1 MFQRVLSSK
10 SGYIAV
16 IACFLAVALFITP
29 TGLFY
34 GTGGSHQQ
42 DTPQSAGALP
52 AYSVSFEETGL
63 PSVGSGN
70 AVWAVTFNNSTERSD
85 TGVISFSVQDGTYN
99 YTVENISGFSSNP
112 RHGAVTVNSSNV
124 AVQIAFSSTY
134 YKVTFAQSGLLTGAN
149 WQVTVDNLAE
159 RTNGSSIA
167 FNLKN
172 GNYSFSIS
180 KTAGYNPAVSSWKF
194 SVSGNNLA
202 IPVKFISNLERISFF
217 ETGLPSGTQW
227 EVSIT
232 GVTNSTNSYSTDPSI
247 VFSLPNGTY
256 SYDVHLSTQS
266 NRNGVVAFFPTP
278 ASGTV
283 YSNNSYHNIT
293 VVFTKGY
300 NTLYF
305 NETGLPRTSASNVS
319 MWSVNLSGIVQ
330 TANTSSMLFYVADGT
345 YNFSIPSVGGYLYLY
360 PAKSITV
367 SSNVYSEP
375 VLFVQNYSYVKFIA
389 KTLPQGTNFV
399 WGAAI
404 GGINEITAN
413 NTLVFTVPASQPFL
427 YSVLANPDF
436 SPLATNNSGTGTSRA
451 AGGVYLIN
459 LSFVGSVKPSGTLGI
474 QNDNEIQFFGL
485 GLPYGAGY
493 SVTLNAS
500 NRNQTGSSGSGGLL
514 TFTDLSSGSYVYWI
528 SSTSGYIPIV
538 RSGVVDLSVSYT
550 SVNVT
555 FKPLTF
561 KVNFTE
567 SGLPSGISWSVGLNS
582 FYHGTT
588 SYPSDTLG
596 DITAHLS
603 NGSYYYFAQP
613 VKANGTVYY
622 PTNRSKFF
630 YVNGPGTRINIKFIS
645 SEYPVKF
652 VEHGLPAGI
661 PWAVNISGAL
671 HNSNSTGTVTA
682 NLLNGTYPY
691 IILGQPGYMANVSAG
706 IVGIN
711 GSAETVSIQFYS
723 VSYSV
728 SFVESGLPVNTNW
741 HVLVS
746 GVSYSSFGTGVVSVE
761 LENGSYP
768 YVVPNELTYYVS
780 NVSEGHIMVNGSQV
794 GSVIYLN
801 FHSVRDELTIME
813 AGLPS
818 GIAWDYSISGS
829 SPSTVIANYTALYLQ
844 NGSYTLSFEPSFDS
858 FSGLT
863 YYPIQSVIPISL
875 SSPDIVTVNFSA
887 FVYPIVIAESGLPAN
902 ASWSAIV
909 DQKTYHSQ
917 SSQISISLPNGTYS
931 YYVPNVYV
939 NYYPNVRDG
948 NVTVAGN
955 SVNLPIKFHEQNYTV
970 MFQETGIG
978 SGVNWNVTVSNST
991 VTLAKSTAAS
1001 SIEYSLPNGSYS
1013 YKIASSNRDYAPTN
1027 YSGSLDV
1034 SGAAVTVNETFI
1046 AYEFSVVFRETG
1058 LATLTLWSVTF
1069 NGKQYSQWSN
1079 NSTTITISHLF
1090 NGTYTYSVSLVSGY
1104 NETST
1109 PQSPFNVTG
1118 KNVTVPI
1125 YYTSTTPSYQPPP
1138 KSSGFHL
1145 PGYAIIVIVAVA
1157 VVGIAV
1163 GIAVVA
1169 SQRRKRL

>member
-34 GTGGSHQQ
+34 GTGAPRQQ
-42 DTPQSAGALP
+42 DMPQSAGVLP

-85 TGVISFSVQDGTYN
+85 TNVISFSASDGTYN
-99 YTVENISGFSSNP
+99 YTVENISGYSTNP
-112 RHGAVTVNSSNV
+112 RHGSVTVSSSNV
-124 AVQIAFSSTY
+124 ALQIAFSSTY
-134 YKVTFAQSGLLTGAN
+134 YKVTFTQSGLLTGAN
-149 WQVTVDNLAE
+149 WQITVDNLTE
-159 RTNGSSIA
+159 RTNGNSIV

-172 GNYSFSIS
+172 GSYSYSIS
-180 KTAGYNPAVSSWKF
+180 RTAGYYPAISSGKF
-194 SVSGNNLA
+194 NVSGNNLA
-202 IPVKFISNLERISFF
+202 IRVKFTSNLEKITFF

-227 EVSIT
+227 GVSIT
-232 GVTNSTNSYSTDPSI
+232 GVTNSYSTGQSI

-256 SYDVHLSTQS
+256 SYDVHLSSQS
-266 NRNGVVAFFPTP
+266 NRNGVLAFFPTP

-293 VVFTKGY
+293 VIFTRGY
-300 NTLYF
+300 NALYF

-319 MWSVNLSGIVQ
+319 MWSVNLSGMVQ
-330 TANTSSMLFYVADGT
+330 TANTSSMLFYVANGT
-345 YNFSIPSVGGYLYLY
+345 YSFSIPSAGGYLYMY

-367 SSNVYSEP
+367 ASNVYSEP

-389 KTLPQGTNFV
+389 KSLPPGNDFV
-399 WGAAI
+399 WGATI
-404 GGINEITAN
+404 GGIKQITAN
-413 NTLVFTVPASQPFL
+413 NTLIFTVPASTSFS

-436 SPLATNNSGTGTSRA
+436 SPLAVNNSGTDTSRSV
-451 AGGVYLIN
+451 GGVYLIN
-459 LSFVGSVKPSGTLGI
+459 LSFTGSATPSGILGI
-474 QNDNEIQFFGL
+474 QNNNEIQFFGL
-485 GLPYGAGY
+485 NLPYGVGY

-500 NRNQTGSSGSGGLL
+500 NRNQTLSSGSGGLL
-514 TFTDLSSGSYVYWI
+514 TFTDLSSGTYVYWV
-528 SSTSGYIPIV
+528 SSTSSFVPVV
-538 RSGVVDLSVSYT
+538 RSGVVDLIASYT

-555 FKPLTF
+555 FTPLTF
-561 KVNFTE
+561 RVNFTE
-567 SGLPSGISWSVGLNS
+567 SGLPSGVSWSVGLNS
-582 FYHGTT
+582 FYHGTI
-588 SYPSDTLG
+588 SYPSNTLG
-596 DITAHLS
+596 EITAYLP

-622 PTNRSKFF
+622 PTDRSGFL
-630 YVNGPGTRINIKFIS
+630 VVSGSGTHINIRFIS
-645 SEYPVKF
+645 AEYPVTF

-661 PWAVNISGAL
+661 PWAVNVSGAQY
-671 HNSNSTGTVTA
+671 NSNSTGIVTA
-682 NLLNGTYPY
+682 NLLNGTYQY
-691 IILGQPGYMANVSAG
+691 IILGQPGYRANVSAG
-706 IVGIN
+706 ILGIN
-711 GSAETVSIQFYS
+711 GSAETVYIQFYNM
-723 VSYSV
+723 SYSV

-741 HVLVS
+741 QVVIS
-746 GVSYSSFGTGVVSVE
+746 GVSYSSFGTGVVSIE
-761 LENGSYP
+761 LENGSYSF
-768 YVVPNELTYYVS
+768 VVPNELTYYVS
-780 NVSEGHIMVNGSQV
+780 NLSGGHIMVNGSQA
-794 GSVIYLN
+794 GSVIYLS
-801 FHSVRDELTIME
+801 FHSVMDQLTIRE
-813 AGLPS
+813 AGLPV

-829 SPSTVIANYTALYLQ
+829 SPSTIVANYTVLNLL

-858 FSGLT
+858 FSGLA
-863 YYPIQSVIPISL
+863 YYPLQSLIQISL
-875 SSPDIVTVNFSA
+875 NSSDMVAVNYSA

-909 DQKTYHSQ
+909 DQKTYYSQ
-917 SSQISISLPNGTYS
+917 SSQISVSMPNGTYS
-931 YYVPNVYV
+931 YYIPNVYV

-948 NVTVAGN
+948 NLTVSGFP
-955 SVNLPIKFHEQNYTV
+955 VNLPIKFHEQNYTV
-970 MFQETGIG
+970 MFQETGMV
-978 SGVNWNVTVSNST
+978 GVGWNVTVSNST
-991 VTLAKSTAAS
+991 VKLSKSTTAT

-1027 YSGSLDV
+1027 YSGSFDV

-1079 NSTTITISHLF
+1079 NSTTITIPHLF
-1090 NGTYTYSVSLVSGY
+1090 NGTYTYTVSQISGY
-1104 NETST
+1104 TETSGP

-1125 YYTSTTPSYQPPP
+1125 YYTSTSPSYQPPTQ
-1138 KSSGFHL
+1138 SSGFHL

-1169 SQRRKRL
+1169 SQRRKRM